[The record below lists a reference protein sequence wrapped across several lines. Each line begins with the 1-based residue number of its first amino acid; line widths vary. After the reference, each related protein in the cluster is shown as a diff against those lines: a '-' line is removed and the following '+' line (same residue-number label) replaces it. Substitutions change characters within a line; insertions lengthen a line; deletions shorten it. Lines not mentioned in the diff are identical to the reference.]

1 MFEHFHCFFFS
12 AYSDDIL
19 FVERVLC
26 LAIDIPTLPTDERA
40 GVGQS
45 SQDAESQTYLPVA
58 ANSPYVPPP
67 SLVCLHSSSR
77 LLDLDAHFPFYLLDL
92 DALFPLL
99 PSPGCSPSFG
109 GMFSLLIPSLLT

>member
-1 MFEHFHCFFFS
+1 MSCHVQCMNTS
-12 AYSDDIL
+12 L
-19 FVERVLC
+19 K
-26 LAIDIPTLPTDERA
+26 ERA
-40 GVGQS
+40 LINILPRKRDFARRKSLLPDGRNGLPW
-45 SQDAESQTYLPVA
+45 DAESQTYLPVA

-99 PSPGCSPSFG
+99 PSP
-109 GMFSLLIPSLLT
+109 